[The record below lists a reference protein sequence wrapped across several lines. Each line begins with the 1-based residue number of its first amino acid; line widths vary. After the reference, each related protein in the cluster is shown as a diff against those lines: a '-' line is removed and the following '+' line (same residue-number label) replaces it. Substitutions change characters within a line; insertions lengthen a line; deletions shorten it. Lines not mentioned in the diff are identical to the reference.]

1 MKNLLKYAFAFVAT
15 IALANISACSKSED
29 TPQSAETYFTPIAAF
44 SFTMKEKNGSM
55 LVTFTNTSSY
65 ADTYQWNFG
74 DGNSSSSVNPTHVY
88 PIPVTKP
95 SLYTV
100 VLTASHSEN
109 ELSNRSSQVVTI
121 NPAGNK

>member
-1 MKNLLKYAFAFVAT
+1 MQNLLKYTLAFVAI
-15 IALANISACSKSED
+15 IALANFTACSKSQD

-44 SFTMKEKNGSM
+44 SFTMEEKNGSM

-88 PIPVTKP
+88 PIPVSRP

-109 ELSNRSSQVVTI
+109 ELSNRSSMVLTI
-121 NPAGNK
+121 NPTGN